1 MTKKTCTPLL
11 VLVLAVCSVIVDQ
24 LLKLA
29 VIQFLMPV
37 GSHTLIPNFLS
48 LDYLENRGAA
58 FGIFQNRQWMIAVIT
73 GIICIFVVAALF
85 RYKHHDVLSW
95 AACTLILGGGV
106 GNIIDRVTRGYV
118 VDFIHFHF
126 FPYIFNFAD
135 ICVVIGVA
143 LLILHIFFNEQE
155 ESKQKPAEKAEEKDG

>member
-1 MTKKTCTPLL
+1 MTKKIRVPLL
-11 VLVLAVCSVIVDQ
+11 VLALAACSVIVDQ

-29 VIQFLMPV
+29 ILKYIMPV
-37 GSHTLIPNFLS
+37 GSQSLIPGFLS

-58 FGIFQNRQWMIAVIT
+58 FGIFLNRQWLIAVIT
-73 GIICIFVVAALF
+73 GIICIFIVAALF
-85 RYKHHDVLSW
+85 RYKHHDALSW
-95 AACTLILGGGV
+95 TACTLILGGGI

-143 LLILHIFFNEQE
+143 LLILHIFFNERE
-155 ESKQKPAEKAEEKDG
+155 ESKQRPAEKAEEKDG